1 MRCAALTVD
10 HALIRG
16 LVTAGPQFVV
26 ELPRSRFQRRM
37 YSADSTF
44 EGSPTVTVP
53 PALLSIGCGYLVWH
67 LL

>member
-16 LVTAGPQFVV
+16 LVTAEPQFVV
-26 ELPRSRFQRRM
+26 ELPRSSFQRRM
-37 YSADSTF
+37 YPADSIY

-53 PALLSIGCGYLVWH
+53 PALLSIGYGCLIWR